1 MPSGRPDIDPAD
13 EAPPVDRSP
22 GPTGLRLTLELSGL
36 FGGLAL
42 PILALV
48 AIGTWLTD
56 AIAIVLMLVGV
67 FLLTRWVQRVAWT
80 RSSRARTRRGPT
92 GMNEDLAITGDVH
105 EDISVHDLRPDNP
118 ARREVEHRTK

>member
-1 MPSGRPDIDPAD
+1 MPSERPDIDPAD

-36 FGGLAL
+36 FGLAL

-56 AIAIVLMLVGV
+56 AIAIALMLVGV
-67 FLLTRWVQRVAWT
+67 FLLTRWVQRVSWT
-80 RSSRARTRRGPT
+80 RSPRVPRRRGLS
-92 GMNEDLAITGDVH
+92 GINEDLAITEDAH

-118 ARREVEHRTK
+118 ARREVEHRAK